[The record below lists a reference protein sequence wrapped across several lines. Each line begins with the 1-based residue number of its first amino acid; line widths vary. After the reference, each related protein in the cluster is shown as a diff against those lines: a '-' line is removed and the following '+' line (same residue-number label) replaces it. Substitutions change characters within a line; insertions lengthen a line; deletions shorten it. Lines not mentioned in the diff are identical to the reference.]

1 VAVDR
6 PALPGLP
13 RLIWQARNPARGRGV
28 VSPVMY
34 RSQGRPGALAVSA
47 PSLLAQVLGITG
59 AGFLITA
66 AAAYYFQGVS
76 YGLSLIAMLVGFG
89 FLIAINAT
97 RANEALGLLF
107 FYLFTLCEGV
117 GIAPVIGS
125 YVRTVGPEVVV
136 QAATTTGLGMLTLAC
151 VSFMTSIDFRR
162 FQGIAFFALLG
173 LVLVGIVS
181 LFVRFIHPEV
191 YAWATLAI
199 FTLLVLIDFSRVRAG
214 GDGMNAVQ
222 LATSIY
228 LDAINIF
235 LALLQIFGGR
245 RRD

>member
-1 VAVDR
+1 
-6 PALPGLP
+6 
-13 RLIWQARNPARGRGV
+13 
-28 VSPVMY
+28 MY
-34 RSQGRPGALAVSA
+34 RSQGQPGALAVST
-47 PSLLAQVLGITG
+47 PSLLGQVLGITG

-66 AAAYYFQGVS
+66 ASAYFFQGVS
-76 YGLSLIAMLVGFG
+76 TGLSWIALLVGFG
-89 FLIAINAT
+89 FLIAINMT

-107 FYLFTLCEGV
+107 FYLFTLCEGI
-117 GIAPVIGS
+117 GLAPVIGS
-125 YVRTVGPEVVV
+125 YVRTVGPDVVV
-136 QAATTTGLGMLTLAC
+136 QAASTTGLGMLSLAC

-181 LFVRFIHPEV
+181 AFVHFVHPEV

-199 FTLLVLIDFSRVRAG
+199 FTLLVLVDFSRIRAG
-214 GDGMNAVQ
+214 GDGQNAVQ

-235 LALLQIFGGR
+235 LALLQIFGGGR